1 MKNKKTLL
9 AASAIA
15 VISIGTALTGV
26 NAQEVA
32 VKTEKAV
39 ESQTVKGDNQKSK
52 AVKSQEKTS
61 VKNEDVKVAAKEGE
75 ATEATDVAVVGEEES
90 QVKKDKTVEK
100 KGQLN
105 AQTHRSAVATFVK
118 GLLDVAD
125 REAGIGQQVRV
136 IAQQKA
142 ETEELV
148 AQEVEAVEK
157 RGSLKTFF
165 LGTDYKNLGQLRKQN
180 VQTRNQIAQLSRLVA
195 KAETEEGKLA
205 LQTQIDALKLQQ
217 AGMDSFIAQNESKF
231 SLFGWANKLISGYNK
246 VETPEDVVVELPEAT
261 TEAVEVVA
269 E

>member
-1 MKNKKTLL
+1 MKNKKKLL
-9 AASAIA
+9 IASAIT
-15 VISIGTALTGV
+15 VVSVGVALTGV
-26 NAQEVA
+26 SAQEVLA
-32 VKTEKAV
+32 VKSEKTIESQENKGNVKTEKV
-39 ESQTVKGDNQKSK
+39 VKKQD
-52 AVKSQEKTS
+52 
-61 VKNEDVKVAAKEGE
+61 KVLTKGE
-75 ATEATDVAVVGEEES
+75 NTAVVGEEAEVVEVETIEGAEVE
-90 QVKKDKTVEK
+90 VKKDKKVEN

-105 AQTHRSAVATFVK
+105 AQTHRSEVATFVK
-118 GLLDVAD
+118 SLLDVAD

-142 ETEELV
+142 EIEEQV

-180 VQTRNQIAQLSRLVA
+180 VQTRNQIAQLSRLIV
-195 KAETEEGKLA
+195 KAETEEGRLA

-217 AGMDSFIAQNESKF
+217 EGMDAFIVQNESKF

-246 VETPEDVVVELPEAT
+246 VETPEDTIVTLSEATVVPEAQP
-261 TEAVEVVA
+261 A